1 MGRSDG
7 RVGDPPAR
15 LTALAVAMGLS
26 HVDMAFAVSGGE
38 LPRDH
43 SFALWQAL
51 AQAAPWLCEDD
62 TVAVLPV
69 RAASAGGDNL
79 VVQRHSRLLMRLP
92 EARVE
97 AALALSGRQ
106 LEVAGAALTLGE
118 AKTRPLV
125 SHATLYAHR
134 VAAEGDDEAIF
145 VEQVKREL
153 ALLDVRNDFIVGRPS
168 RTRGPAGDVAGYSLM
183 LAELAARQSIV
194 LQVAGIGAHRRL
206 GFGIFVG
213 HK

>member
-1 MGRSDG
+1 MGG
-7 RVGDPPAR
+7 PPAR
-15 LTALAVAMGLS
+15 LSALGVATGLS
-26 HVDMAFAVSGGE
+26 HMDMAFAVSGGE

-51 AQAAPWLCEDD
+51 AQAAPWLGEDD
-62 TVAVLPV
+62 TVAVLPI
-69 RAASAGGDNL
+69 RAASAGGDRL
-79 VVQRHSRLLMRLP
+79 VVQRHSRLLMRLR

-97 AALALSGRQ
+97 AALALSGRR

-125 SHATLYAHR
+125 AHATLYAHR
-134 VAAEGDDEAIF
+134 VATADDAGGLWPGEADF

-153 ALLDVRNDFIVGRPS
+153 ALLEVRSDFIVGRPS

-183 LAELAARQSIV
+183 LAELPARQSIV